1 MSRPDWM
8 LPEISELTEFP
19 VDRIAKQLGALCRYA
34 GATPDHYSVA
44 RHSLLVVS
52 LLPEDPAVRLLG
64 LIHDA
69 HECWTGDLL
78 RPATKRLGP
87 ALSVYQDECDAKLWK
102 LLGLDP
108 HVDQLNAV
116 AAADSQAC
124 LLEMRLLGKSI
135 NDVSHE
141 ISCDQNALWHLM
153 FHGNS
158 RIDAQHWREEFY
170 KLVNSVG

>member
-1 MSRPDWM
+1 MSRPEWI

-78 RPATKRLGP
+78 RPATKRLGS
-87 ALSVYQDECDAKLWK
+87 ALSMYQDECDAKLWAM
-102 LLGLDP
+102 LGLDP
-108 HVDQLNAV
+108 DPVQLAQV
-116 AAADSQAC
+116 TEADSQAC

-153 FHGNS
+153 FQGNS
-158 RIDAQHWREEFY
+158 KIDAQHWREEFY
-170 KLVNSVG
+170 NLINAVG